1 MFLCMLKEPQ
11 TTKKQK
17 PEQLLSS
24 IKAKRNIGKET
35 LIVTVHMALPC
46 TVFIYHKMKA
56 SNKIWYDQ
64 RITKKQFNIWLIYM
78 FMRRMGERN

>member
-1 MFLCMLKEPQ
+1 MFLHMLKEPQ

-35 LIVTVHMALPC
+35 LMVTVHM
-46 TVFIYHKMKA
+46 V
-56 SNKIWYDQ
+56 
-64 RITKKQFNIWLIYM
+64 
-78 FMRRMGERN
+78 